1 MLAKQNTLVPSFQY
15 STPKNES
22 SDKARR
28 LGIAVQG
35 LNCAGMSSTDETMMF
50 EDIAYYPLYIAA
62 FFWKSWRK
70 LLSDL
75 SVRNSRRFL
84 HHSLIR

>member
-1 MLAKQNTLVPSFQY
+1 MLNTMLARQNTLAPSFQY

-28 LGIAVQG
+28 LGLVVQG
-35 LNCAGMSSTDETMMF
+35 LNCAGMTVSSMDETMMF

-62 FFWKSWRK
+62 FF
-70 LLSDL
+70 
-75 SVRNSRRFL
+75 
-84 HHSLIR
+84 